1 MKVLVNSKVLNNEK
15 FPLGQPILG
24 LILILPLTL
33 ILGAVSGSMVK
44 SAALISIPFLI
55 FLLFNF
61 RLSFVFIILLLFIN
75 IRLNGIA
82 VAAIFTILL
91 FFSFLVN
98 FNYIRIRDFKSP
110 ITSFFLLFL
119 LTCLPSIITTD
130 VLPDVLYEMI
140 NLVIFLI
147 LLLLCVAVIKNQSDI
162 KKFFT
167 VFITLSLLNSFYL
180 IYDAVITKSRS
191 FGFAGVMFVDYVGV
205 AIIVI
210 FIWFLLS
217 NGSKKLFYL
226 PVLAILMLAS
236 ILTQTRNAWISIFLL
251 ILLLVSFFYF
261 NSRKYKLSR
270 RILLTFLVLTFVSAG
285 AIYSSLKIINP
296 SVSERAEQFTES
308 KGEILTEKGEVTSSL
323 VSRLFI
329 WDTALNAFRDKPVTG
344 VGIYAFPYVSQKY
357 YTIPKILYDN
367 YVYGRTP
374 HITYLAIATE
384 AGIIGLFGFLIFILS
399 TLKFSYESINLSETN
414 EENLVSISLFFSLFY
429 IVISMLMTDAWLW
442 DQGIVL
448 WGIIL
453 GLSMANR
460 KILLEKITNKNKI
473 HL

>member
-1 MKVLVNSKVLNNEK
+1 MKVLVNNKVFNNEN
-15 FPLGQPILG
+15 FHLGQLILG

-44 SAALISIPFLI
+44 SAVLISIPFLM

-61 RLSFVFIILLLFIN
+61 RLSFVFIIILLFVN

-82 VAAIFTILL
+82 VAAIFTVFL
-91 FFSFLVN
+91 FFSFIVN
-98 FNYIRIRDFKSP
+98 FHYIRIRDFKSP

-130 VLPDVLYEMI
+130 VLPYVLYEMF
-140 NLVIFLI
+140 NLVAFLI

-162 KKFFT
+162 KKFFA
-167 VFITLSLLNSFYL
+167 VYITLSLLNSFYL
-180 IYDAVITKSRS
+180 IYDAVITKSRA
-191 FGFAGVMFVDYVGV
+191 FGFAGVMFVDYVGI

-217 NGSKKLFYL
+217 NRSKKLFYL

-236 ILTQTRNAWISIFLL
+236 VFTQTRNAWISIFLL

-261 NSRKYKLSR
+261 HSRKYKLSR
-270 RILLTFLVLTFVSAG
+270 RILLTFLILTFISVG
-285 AIYSSLKIINP
+285 AIYASLKIINP
-296 SVSERAEQFTES
+296 SVSERAEQFTET
-308 KGEILTEKGEVTSSL
+308 KGEILTKKGEVTSSL

-357 YTIPKILYDN
+357 YTIPKILYDS

-374 HITYLAIATE
+374 HITYLTIATE

-399 TLKFSYESINLSETN
+399 TLKFSYESIRLSETN
-414 EENLVSISLFFSLFY
+414 EENLVSISLFFSLLY
-429 IVISMLMTDAWLW
+429 IVTSMLMTDAWLW

-453 GLSMANR
+453 GLSIANR
-460 KILLEKITNKNKI
+460 KILLEKITNKNKL